1 MIFILAYDD
10 NKARLEGIEL
20 LINHTPDMHCLGAF
34 EDCNKIVQQVI
45 NLKPD
50 IVLMDIDMPK
60 INGIE
65 ALKLIKKNTPDV
77 AVIMQTVF
85 DDDDKIFAALQAG
98 ASGYYLKKTA
108 PEKLIEGIR
117 EVAQGGAYM
126 TPSIAMKVLTIFQN
140 IDKNTPQKIK
150 NNFNLTER
158 EIEILSLLVEG
169 LNYKAIAER
178 YGISWH
184 TVNAHTKKIYE
195 KLHVHSAQEAVAK
208 AVKQNII

>member
-20 LINHTPDMHCLGAF
+20 LINQTPDMHCIGAF
-34 EDCNKIVQQVI
+34 EDCTKIVQQI
-45 NLKPD
+45 NNLKPSV
-50 IVLMDIDMPK
+50 VLMDIDMPK

-65 ALKLIKKNTPDV
+65 ALKLIKKNAPDIP
-77 AVIMQTVF
+77 VIMQTVF

-98 ASGYYLKKTA
+98 ASGYFLKKTA
-108 PEKLIEGIR
+108 PEKLIDGIK
-117 EVAQGGAYM
+117 EVAEGGAYM
-126 TPSIAMKVLTIFQN
+126 TPSIAMKVLNIFQN
-140 IDKNTPQKIK
+140 IDRTKTKNE
-150 NNFNLTER
+150 FNLTER
-158 EIEILSLLVEG
+158 EREILGLLVEG

-178 YGISWH
+178 FNISWH

>member
-20 LINHTPDMHCLGAF
+20 LINQTPDMHCIGAF
-34 EDCNKIVQQVI
+34 EDCTKIVQQVI
-45 NLKPD
+45 NLKPTV
-50 IVLMDIDMPK
+50 VLMDIDMPK

-65 ALKLIKKNTPDV
+65 ALKLIKKTAPEV
-77 AVIMQTVF
+77 SVIMQTVF
-85 DDDDKIFAALQAG
+85 DDDDKIFDAIQAG
-98 ASGYYLKKTA
+98 ANGYYLKKTA

-126 TPSIAMKVLTIFQN
+126 TPSIAMKVLNIFQTIAPN
-140 IDKNTPQKIK
+140 NERGKNHFK
-150 NNFNLTER
+150 LTER
-158 EIEILSLLVEG
+158 EIEILSLMVEG

-178 YGISWH
+178 FNISWH

>member
-1 MIFILAYDD
+1 MIHILAYDD

-20 LINHTPDMHCLGAF
+20 LINQTKDMHCIGTF
-34 EDCNKIVQQVI
+34 EDCSKVALQVQ

-65 ALKLIKKNTPDV
+65 ALKTIKKNHPHV
-77 AVIMQTVF
+77 SVIMQTVF

-98 ASGYYLKKTA
+98 ASGYYLKKTP

-117 EVAQGGAYM
+117 EVSQGGAYM
-126 TPSIAMKVLTIFQN
+126 TPSIAQKVLMQFRQN
-140 IDKNTPQKIK
+140 AIKPTDKIALE
-150 NNFNLTER
+150 FNLTDR
-158 EIEILSLLVEG
+158 ETEILGLLVEG
-169 LNYKAIAER
+169 YNYKGIAEKFN
-178 YGISWH
+178 ISWH

-208 AVKQNII
+208 ALKLQSK